1 MGTAAIAF
9 RDLGGSLLRLPL
21 AARLAADDI
30 HGKYRRT
37 VLGPLWISLG
47 QAAMIAGFILVFSGL
62 FNIEPQTYA
71 LYLAAGFPVWGF
83 LSLYLA
89 DMPNTFI
96 VNKGLLESYELPW
109 LTLIWRRSIGYFLLF
124 LHHIITLV
132 ALMAILRVTPTIEM
146 LYAIPALLITII
158 AGTGVGMLLATIGAR
173 YRDVQPAMQMAAG
186 FLFMFTPVMWRA
198 DQLQV
203 NTWAY
208 EYNPLYYYVTLVR
221 EPLLGRVPAPEIW
234 MGAGA
239 GAAALFV
246 VGFLAFLIGRRQL
259 YHWL

>member
-1 MGTAAIAF
+1 MGAAAVAF

-21 AARLAADDI
+21 AAQLAFDDI

-37 VLGPLWISLG
+37 VLGPLWIAIG
-47 QAAMIAGFILVFSGL
+47 QAATIAGFILVFSGL
-62 FNIEPQTYA
+62 FGIEPQAYA
-71 LYLAAGFPVWGF
+71 IYLAAGFPVWAF
-83 LSLYLA
+83 LSQYLT

-96 VNKGLLESYELPW
+96 VHKGVLESYEIPW
-109 LTLIWRRSIGYFLLF
+109 LTLVWRRSISYFLLF
-124 LHHIITLV
+124 LHHVVTLF

-146 LYAIPALLITII
+146 LYAIPALLIVII
-158 AGTGVGMLLATIGAR
+158 AGSGIGMFLAVVGAR

-198 DQLQV
+198 DQLRE

-208 EYNPLYYYVTLVR
+208 EFNPLYYYVTLVR
-221 EPLLGRVPAPEIW
+221 EPLLGRVPPSEIW
-234 MGAGA
+234 IGAGG

-246 VGFLAFLIGRRQL
+246 LGFLAFLIGRRRL